1 MPVRKANASYR
12 DVTQVDAQHTF
23 AAPPTQRQTLY
34 QFVDIDDRDIQKLLV
49 SDKKDCDVSDA
60 RLHCL

>member
-1 MPVRKANASYR
+1 MVLMSRR
-12 DVTQVDAQHTF
+12 DVTHVDAQHTF

-49 SDKKDCDVSDA
+49 SDKKECDVS
-60 RLHCL
+60 HHVYHYGI